1 MGGVLKAP
9 GLLAKDDA
17 ILNLFFFFQFKFFFS
32 NEWLNEFIRTRHP

>member
-17 ILNLFFFFQFKFFFS
+17 ILNLFSFFS
-32 NEWLNEFIRTRHP
+32 LNFSSAMNG